1 MEERLS
7 EARILVVD
15 DDRFARLLVV
25 SKVTAEL
32 GAEAIEADNGAI
44 AFSILAREQVDLVI
58 LDLEMPGLNGYEL
71 LGCIRVHPK
80 LQNLPVV
87 VLTGKD
93 NKEALDKALMAG
105 ATSFL
110 TKPLNWAC
118 FGKHIGHIL
127 HLSIAARRGT
137 SVAPGGVTGA

>member
-1 MEERLS
+1 MS
-7 EARILVVD
+7 TARILVVD
-15 DDRFARLLVV
+15 DDRFARLLTV
-25 SKVTAEL
+25 SKVAGELNAEVL
-32 GAEAIEADNGAI
+32 EADNGAM
-44 AFSILAREQVDLVI
+44 AFSLLTREDLDLVL

-80 LQNLPVV
+80 LQHLPVV
-87 VLTGKD
+87 VLTGQD

-118 FGKHIGHIL
+118 FGKHIAHIL
-127 HLSIAARRGT
+127 HLSVAARRGMA
-137 SVAPGGVTGA
+137 SEAAKVAVG